1 MPPIPDI
8 LFWPAGRYSFLPI
21 FFSTNILFRAA
32 DIVVKPG
39 PMRQNPFPGCSQ
51 ISSASNKTLRLF
63 GNNRLVFLD
72 LNLVADGT
80 VFKTT
85 TNNFV
90 SKASKTKF
98 EEKTC

>member
-1 MPPIPDI
+1 MLANRTQLSGTSEIES
-8 LFWPAGRYSFLPI
+8 YSFLARPI

-85 TNNFV
+85 TN
-90 SKASKTKF
+90 KF
-98 EEKTC
+98 CFKDIKDQV